1 MVFTLASLLIVSLLV
16 FNGYSNGVGNN
27 MDAHAGEQ
35 LMAPI
40 NKAKDVNRL
49 LLDSAMLQQQAIEQ
63 QTQSLQ

>member
-1 MVFTLASLLIVSLLV
+1 MVFTMASLLIVSLLV

-27 MDAHAGEQ
+27 MDAHAGERP
-35 LMAPI
+35 MTPI

-49 LLDSAMLQQQAIEQ
+49 LQDSAMLQRQAIEK